1 MLKYM
6 MSKPLKIKHLFFLI
20 FNYYLLLKEIYE
32 HLPMRAVLA
41 GMSLFI
47 SWLHC
52 AACRSLAPRPET
64 EPRAPEVE
72 VWLPGTPE
80 QDTL

>member
-1 MLKYM
+1 MLIFK
-6 MSKPLKIKHLFFLI
+6 SPHLF
-20 FNYYLLLKEIYE
+20 KEIYK

-72 VWLPGTPE
+72 VWLPGNS
-80 QDTL
+80 LNRILLYSR

>member
-1 MLKYM
+1 
-6 MSKPLKIKHLFFLI
+6 
-20 FNYYLLLKEIYE
+20 
-32 HLPMRAVLA
+32 MRAALA

-72 VWLPGTPE
+72 VWLPGNS
-80 QDTL
+80 LNRILYSR